1 MGLNMAICEL
11 EAENALCRKMKVET
25 IRVLVKPVDGFE
37 DYSGY
42 DMVVSLQ
49 NAKDAVDDWEGFMK
63 RNRLSSDV
71 DSIYMEKVKN
81 KDDLKALEPL
91 AEKHYTGWVEL
102 SEVPAAD
109 AERALEASLPEN
121 RITAW
126 HMLSFDEMN
135 ETCARCGLSWDKGR
149 GCIGTFGPSNS
160 LLPDI
165 ASRHG
170 CEIVGSVLE
179 LCEKAE
185 RLSPDQAKDLIDEVA
200 KLRLILPAEGK
211 MMVRRYSG
219 VLDRMEAMAE
229 ASVQEGCGFYFF

>member
-1 MGLNMAICEL
+1 MNMAICEL
-11 EAENALCRKMKVET
+11 EAENALCRRMKVET
-25 IRVLVKPVDGFE
+25 IRVLVDPVDGFE
-37 DYSGY
+37 EFSGY
-42 DMVVSLQ
+42 DMVVPLDK
-49 NAKDAVDDWEGFMK
+49 AKDAVDDWEAFLK

-81 KDDLKALEPL
+81 KDDLKTLEPL
-91 AEKHYTGWVEL
+91 AEKRYTGWVEL
-102 SEVPAAD
+102 SDLPAAD
-109 AERALEASLPEN
+109 AERALAASRPEN
-121 RITAW
+121 RMTAW
-126 HMLSFDEMN
+126 HMISFDEMN

-170 CEIVGSVLE
+170 CPLVGSVFE
-179 LCEKAE
+179 LAEKAE
-185 RLSPDQAKDLIDEVA
+185 RLTPAQGKELIDEVA
-200 KLRLILPAEGK
+200 KLRLVLPDEGK

-229 ASVQEGCGFYFF
+229 VSAREGCGFYFF

>member
-25 IRVLVKPVDGFE
+25 IRVLVEPVDGFE
-37 DYSGY
+37 DYSGH
-42 DMVVSLQ
+42 DMVVSLDK
-49 NAKDAVDDWEGFMK
+49 ARESVDDWEGFLK
-63 RNRLSSDV
+63 RNRLGSDV
-71 DSIYMEKVKN
+71 DSIYLEKVKN

-91 AEKHYTGWVEL
+91 AEKRYTGWVEL

-109 AERALEASLPEN
+109 AERALAASLPEN

-170 CEIVGSVLE
+170 CKIVGSVFE
-179 LCEKAE
+179 LSEKAE
-185 RLSPDQAKDLIDEVA
+185 RLSPDQAKELIDEVA
-200 KLRLILPAEGK
+200 KLRLVLPGEGK

-229 ASVQEGCGFYFF
+229 ACVKEGCGFYFF